1 MRSIAVNPGT
11 VVNNIEYA
19 THEKVFSGDG
29 YEEFLTTLEEEATYV
44 DDLFPPE
51 KKSIMG
57 LGCGEGM
64 KSEPRDQYAYFLLKS

>member
-29 YEEFLTTLEEEATYV
+29 YEEFLTSLEEEATYV
-44 DDLFPPE
+44 DDLFPLRRKALWVSDVE
-51 KKSIMG
+51 K
-57 LGCGEGM
+57 E
-64 KSEPRDQYAYFLLKS
+64 